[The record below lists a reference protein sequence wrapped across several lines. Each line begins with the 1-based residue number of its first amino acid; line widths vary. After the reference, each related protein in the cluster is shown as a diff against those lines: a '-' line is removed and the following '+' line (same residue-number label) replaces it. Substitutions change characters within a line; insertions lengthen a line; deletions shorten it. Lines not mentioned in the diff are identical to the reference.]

1 MRLYTKRIAFLISDQ
16 HFIPHG
22 GIGSFCKSFTEMC
35 SRIGWKV
42 DVILD
47 KSPSG
52 TFNTIIENAGANLI
66 WPLEPLKYTDH
77 VATFAFSD
85 TINFEK
91 IINFR
96 KALVEAF
103 EGNIYDMIVC
113 NTQESMTAAYALTV
127 NKYIPVVFYT
137 HLHSMIF
144 RESQGSDVFLDS
156 YHNFYNKHMEFT
168 DIIIGT
174 QSQKNID
181 ELTKYGATNCK
192 LLPMPMSER
201 GLLEPSTDTR
211 KGVLFIGR
219 WEEGKNPEA
228 YIRVM
233 KECKLPCKVMTNSN
247 GQKKFEK
254 AFKDAGITDYEIK
267 AGITGQE
274 KVDFVK
280 SSSVFFMPSLRENYP
295 FAFLE
300 CLGHMPCVVLDSQDW
315 SDNFNHEYYHKVSLN
330 NAASTIQNLYGIKQS
345 PKALEYVRQLDSDV
359 ADKWVQFLNNFAG
372 KKSNSKTA
380 RINSSDK
387 FISILLEASSG
398 GLKYKDYV
406 KKELGRSKFARED
419 FESVLSNRHKFATI
433 CYTDNNTFLSK
444 KENYT
449 PSTKDDAEI
458 EMTLDLEN
466 SEISPLELFQKVL
479 R

>member
-1 MRLYTKRIAFLISDQ
+1 MKLYDKRIAFLISDQ

-22 GIGSFCKSFTEMC
+22 GIGSFAKGFTEMC
-35 SRIGWKV
+35 GRIGWKV
-42 DVILD
+42 DIVLD
-47 KSPSG
+47 KAPTNLFSDL
-52 TFNTIIENAGANLI
+52 IISLGANI
-66 WPLEPLKYTDH
+66 VYPDEPLRYSDH
-77 VATFAFSD
+77 TATFAFSD

-96 KALVEAF
+96 KAILKAF
-103 EGNIYDMIVC
+103 ETNVYDMIVC
-113 NTQESMTAAYALTV
+113 NTQEAMTASYAMTV

-181 ELTKYGATNCK
+181 ELTKFGATNCQ
-192 LLPMPMSER
+192 LLRMPMSER
-201 GLLEPSTDTR
+201 GLLERYNGSK

-247 GQKKFEK
+247 GAKKFEK
-254 AFKDAGITDYEIK
+254 AFSDAGITDYEIK

-274 KVDFVK
+274 KVDFVR
-280 SSSVFFMPSLRENYP
+280 SANVFFMPSLRENYP

-300 CLGHMPCVVLDSQDW
+300 CLGHMPCVVLDNQDW
-315 SDNFNHEYYHKVSLN
+315 SDNFEREYYHQVSIGS
-330 NAASTIQNLYGIKQS
+330 AADMIKTLYGTNQLS
-345 PKALEYVRQLDSDV
+345 SVLDYVKQLDDEV
-359 ADKWVQFLNNFAG
+359 AQGWITFLDNFAG
-372 KKSNSKTA
+372 KRSNTNAAK
-380 RINSSDK
+380 INTYDTVKYSDY
-387 FISILLEASSG
+387 I
-398 GLKYKDYV
+398 KD
-406 KKELGRSKFARED
+406 LNRTHLARED
-419 FESVLSNRHKFATI
+419 FESVLANKYKFLNV
-433 CYTDNNTFLSK
+433 CYTDSDTYLSK
-444 KENYT
+444 DPTYKPVEEET
-449 PSTKDDAEI
+449 ALS
-458 EMTLDLEN
+458 
-466 SEISPLELFQKVL
+466 LFEGL
-479 R
+479 

>member
-1 MRLYTKRIAFLISDQ
+1 MKLYSKRIAFLISDQ

-35 SRIGWKV
+35 SRLNWKV

-47 KSPSG
+47 KAPNNNK
-52 TFNTIIENAGANLI
+52 FKELIESAGANTI
-66 WPLEPLKYTDH
+66 WPLEPLRYSDH
-77 VATFAFSD
+77 TATFAFSD

-103 EGNIYDMIVC
+103 EENIYDMIVC
-113 NTQESMTAAYALTV
+113 NTQEAMTAAYAMTV

-156 YHNFYNKHMEFT
+156 YHNFYNKHMEFS

-201 GLLEPSTDTR
+201 GLLTPGNGVR

-228 YIRVM
+228 YIKVM
-233 KECKLPCKVMTNSN
+233 KEAKLPCKVMTNEN
-247 GQKKFEK
+247 GKKKFEK
-254 AFKDAGITDYEIK
+254 AFNEAGITDYEIQ
-267 AGITGQE
+267 AGITGQA
-274 KVDFVK
+274 KVDFIK
-280 SSSVFFMPSLRENYP
+280 SCSVFFMPSLRENYP

-300 CLGHMPCVVLDSQDW
+300 CLGHMQCVVLDNQDW
-315 SDNFNHEYYHKVSLN
+315 SDNFDSIFYHKVHIS
-330 NAASTIQNLYGIKQS
+330 NAAETIKSLYGMHRQS
-345 PKALEYVRQLDSDV
+345 LAL
-359 ADKWVQFLNNFAG
+359 
-372 KKSNSKTA
+372 
-380 RINSSDK
+380 
-387 FISILLEASSG
+387 
-398 GLKYKDYV
+398 DYV
-406 KKELGRSKFARED
+406 TELDNKVAQAWVKFLDEFVGKRSNTNSAKINTYETIKYRDYIKELDRKHLARED
-419 FESVLSNRHKFATI
+419 FESVLSNKYKF
-433 CYTDNNTFLSK
+433 CNVWYTDNDTYLSK
-444 KENYT
+444 DPTFKPEEEET
-449 PSTKDDAEI
+449 GVS
-458 EMTLDLEN
+458 
-466 SEISPLELFQKVL
+466 LFDGL
-479 R
+479 